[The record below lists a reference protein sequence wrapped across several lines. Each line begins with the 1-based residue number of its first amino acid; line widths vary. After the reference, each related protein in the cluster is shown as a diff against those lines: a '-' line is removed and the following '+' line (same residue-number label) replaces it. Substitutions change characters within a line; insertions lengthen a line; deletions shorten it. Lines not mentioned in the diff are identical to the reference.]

1 VLLSLMMPMHS
12 WWHRTRL
19 LFAALPFLP
28 LACVSGTEPPS
39 GEGSGAVS
47 GVAGS
52 GSGSA
57 GKPNGGSAGAK
68 GGATSVGGSSG
79 VASSGGTSS
88 GSAGLPGAGGTVSP
102 GAGGTSA
109 GVGGSGTPVT
119 GGSGGV
125 GGSLTGAGGSVAS
138 GGSGAMSGAGGTNA
152 TGGSGATGGSN
163 AAGGSGATGGTST
176 DPCAGVTC
184 GTGQTCSGG
193 TCMCTTGT
201 LCSNSCVDTTQDAS
215 NCGACGTKCDS
226 GGACIDGKCV
236 NPMCNPD
243 TTVRNG
249 HVTHYSLATSMVAC
263 HYPTNTLPQYYGAMN
278 EYDWNTAAVC
288 GACVEITNGG
298 NKLVVQIVD
307 ECPYKGNEMWCYSG
321 SHHIDLNP
329 DASNTLNANSNP
341 AVTWKFVSCT
351 PTGNI
356 KYYFDSASQQYYLAV
371 TPMNF
376 KNPMAKMEVKVGAS
390 YQALTRNTSDMFELT
405 MGAGTGSLTF
415 RLTDIY
421 NHVVTDTVMMSP
433 GQVVTGSA
441 QFAACP

>member
-1 VLLSLMMPMHS
+1 MMPTHS
-12 WWHRTRL
+12 WWQRTRL

-28 LACVSGTEPPS
+28 LACVSGTEPPA
-39 GEGSGAVS
+39 GADGSGAVS
-47 GVAGS
+47 GIGGS

-57 GKPNGGSAGAK
+57 GKPSGGSAGAK
-68 GGATSVGGSSG
+68 GGAASVGGSSG
-79 VASSGGTSS
+79 AASSGGSSS
-88 GSAGLPGAGGTVSP
+88 GSAGLPAVGGAVSS
-102 GAGGTSA
+102 GVGGTSG
-109 GVGGSGTPVT
+109 GVGGSMTPVT
-119 GGSGGV
+119 GGSSGA
-125 GGSLTGAGGSVAS
+125 GGSVTAGAGGSVAS
-138 GGSGAMSGAGGTNA
+138 GGSGAMSGLGGTGASGGTNA
-152 TGGSGATGGSN
+152 TGGSGATGGS
-163 AAGGSGATGGTST
+163 ST

-193 TCMCTTGT
+193 TCMCMSGT
-201 LCSNSCVDTTQDAS
+201 LCSNSCVDTTQDAN
-215 NCGACGTKCDS
+215 NCGACNTKCDS
-226 GGACIDGKCV
+226 GGACVDGKCV

-243 TTVRNG
+243 TSVRNG

-278 EYDWNTAAVC
+278 EYDWNTAGVC

-307 ECPYKGNEMWCYSG
+307 ECPYKGNEMWCYQG

-376 KNPMAKMEVKVGAS
+376 KNPVAKMEVKVGGS

-421 NHVVTDTVMMSP
+421 NHIATDTVMMSP
-433 GQVVTGSA
+433 GQVVTGNA